1 MSDAAHGGDA
11 GDQDAA
17 EAVADQLFALLQDVV
32 RARRPSILPVLRGR
46 AAVERAARA
55 DTIPLLQAF
64 GIWFQLLNVAEE
76 NVAMRARRR
85 IEREGGTDRL
95 AGTFAH
101 AVAEAAAAGLDA
113 DELARVI
120 GAMDV
125 RPTLTAHPTEAK
137 RVTVLEIHRRIY
149 RRLVDLESPRWT
161 PFERDRLIG
170 ALRDEIDLL
179 WLTGELRLV
188 RPTVANEVAWG
199 LHFFREVLFER
210 VPDVLERLEAAV
222 ARHYPERAYEAP
234 ALLGFGSWIG
244 GDRDGNPYVTNAE
257 TRRALELYRRA
268 ALDRYARRL
277 DGLVHRLS
285 ISRKV
290 VAPPAGFAARLA
302 RHLTELPAGSRI
314 AERNAIEPFRQYAAC
329 LAAKA
334 RATGRGGAR
343 HGAGYAR
350 PEELAADLAALEQAL
365 AEVGAAS
372 LARALVRP
380 LRREVEVFGFRTV
393 ALDLRQNTTVINRS
407 LTALWAH
414 GRRRGD
420 PPEVSSR
427 AWRAWL
433 GAELRRPLASPPP
446 ALPAEARATLG
457 MFRLAAE
464 AKSGVDAGAI
474 GAIVLSMTRSA
485 ADVLGAYVMAR
496 HGGLFADAEAVE
508 SCAVPIVPL
517 FETIED
523 LRRAP
528 GIVREL
534 LDVPVIRRSVRR
546 LGGTFEV
553 MIGYSDS
560 NKDGGLLCSA
570 WELAKAQKRLVK
582 VGEELGVPIRFFHGR
597 GGSVGRGG
605 APTGRAIAAQPPGS
619 VAGRLRLTEQG
630 EVVSAKYANRGTAQ
644 HHLELLAASVLTH
657 TVMSGRERALLSVP
671 EHDEAMEALAG
682 LSYVAY
688 RRFVGHPRLLAYFQ
702 AASPVEELAHLRM
715 GSRPSRRF
723 GAATLEDLRAIPWV
737 FAWSQNRHMI
747 PGWYGVGGA
756 LESFVKVRGAEGERL
771 LADMFARSRLF
782 RLMISEVER
791 ALLLTDLAIARDYAS
806 LVADDTARSSIY
818 GLIEA
823 EHRRTVEHVLRVSGD
838 ATLGERSPAYR
849 RRLAHV
855 LPALDQVSRLQ
866 VGLLR
871 RVREGGDDG
880 RDGLVSL
887 LLSMNC
893 VAAGLGWTG

>member
-1 MSDAAHGGDA
+1 MSDPTQGAEA

-17 EAVADQLFALLQDVV
+17 EAVADQLFSLLQEVV

-46 AAVERAARA
+46 AAVGEAAPE

-76 NVAMRARRR
+76 NVAMRARRH
-85 IEREGGTDRL
+85 IERDSGTDRL

-101 AVAEAAAAGLDA
+101 AVAAAAAAGLDA

-149 RRLVDLESPRWT
+149 RRLVDLESPRWA

-257 TRRALELYRRA
+257 TRRALALYRRA
-268 ALDRYARRL
+268 ALDRYAQRL
-277 DGLVHRLS
+277 YGLVHRLS

-290 VAPPAGFAARLA
+290 VAPPASFAARLA
-302 RHLTELPAGSRI
+302 RRLAELPAGSRI
-314 AERNAIEPFRQYAAC
+314 AERNAIEPFRQFAAC
-329 LAAKA
+329 LAAKV
-334 RATGRGGAR
+334 RATGRA
-343 HGAGYAR
+343 AGYAR

-420 PPEVSSR
+420 PPDAGSKP
-427 AWRAWL
+427 WRAWL
-433 GAELRRPLASPPP
+433 DAELKRPLAAPPP

-508 SCAVPIVPL
+508 SCTVPIVPL

-534 LDVPVIRRSVRR
+534 LDVPVVRRSVRR

-570 WELAKAQKRLVK
+570 WELAKAQKRLVA
-582 VGEELGVPIRFFHGR
+582 VGEEAGVPIRFFHGR

-657 TVMSGRERALLSVP
+657 TIMSGRERALLGVP

-688 RRFVGHPRLLAYFQ
+688 RRFVEHPHLLAYFQ

-747 PGWYGVGGA
+747 PGWYGVGSA
-756 LESFVKVRGAEGERL
+756 LASFVKVRGAEGERL

-782 RLMISEVER
+782 RLMIGEVER

-806 LVADDTARSSIY
+806 LVADEAARASIY
-818 GLIEA
+818 GLVEA
-823 EHRRTVEHVLRVSGD
+823 EHRRTVEHVLRISGD
-838 ATLGERSPAYR
+838 ATLGARSPAYR